1 MILLDTH
8 VLVRYLAGDIR
19 LGKRAVASIDR
30 ALHGD
35 ELFVSAITF
44 WELAMLVG
52 KGRLELETSVS
63 VFRTFA
69 TRQGIQEEPIDGV
82 VGIEAAEL
90 PDSHGDP
97 ADRIL
102 VATALLRG
110 LTLVTADEV
119 LLGWKLKDFRTQDA
133 TA

>member
-1 MILLDTH
+1 
-8 VLVRYLAGDIR
+8 
-19 LGKRAVASIDR
+19 
-30 ALHGD
+30 
-35 ELFVSAITF
+35 
-44 WELAMLVG
+44 
-52 KGRLELETSVS
+52 